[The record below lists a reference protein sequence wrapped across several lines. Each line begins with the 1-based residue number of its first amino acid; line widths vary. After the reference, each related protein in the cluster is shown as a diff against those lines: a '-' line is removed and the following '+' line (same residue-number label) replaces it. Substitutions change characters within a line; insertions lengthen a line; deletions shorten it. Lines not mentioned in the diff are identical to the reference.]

1 MKLKLTQHEVYALYL
16 ELRTFNFW
24 LDATEYEKDITR
36 SVIRKLMVKIMK
48 KLMDRPEK
56 MTLDLDETTMRALVF
71 TLDRMMPE
79 NEFNQCII
87 WEISSKIKQELVN
100 IS

>member
-1 MKLKLTQHEVYALYL
+1 MKLKLKQDEVYALFL
-16 ELRTFNFW
+16 ELRTFTFW
-24 LDATEYEKDITR
+24 LGATAYEKDITR
-36 SVIRKLMVKIMK
+36 SVMRKLVVKIQK

-56 MTLDLDETTMRALVF
+56 ITLDLDETTMRALNF
-71 TLDRMMPE
+71 TLNRMMPE
-79 NEFNQCII
+79 NEFNQCVI